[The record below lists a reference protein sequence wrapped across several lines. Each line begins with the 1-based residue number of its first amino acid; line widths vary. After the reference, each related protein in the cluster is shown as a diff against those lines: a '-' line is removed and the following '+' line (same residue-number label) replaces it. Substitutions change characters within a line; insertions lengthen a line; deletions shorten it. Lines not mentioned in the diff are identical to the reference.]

1 MSQRAWRKVL
11 PSALLSEGR
20 VEVEGSPDARLPG
33 GRVYVSPTT
42 GRSYD
47 GDRGDTLASLPA
59 DAVEVRKQAF
69 GLRIWGRE
77 GERPSSLFSKWY
89 ESQQGLERLRRETQ
103 LMQAYFPDFG
113 LCRDEASGQMAWTGK
128 IEGIG
133 ELEIVYPEDYPAR
146 HPFVNILGKEDLS
159 VKVNVLIS
167 QSGDITPVAT
177 IIIAMRF
184 FIEMSKK
191 GEKDGAVVSKPEG
204 SDQAKSGD
212 SSDAKA

>member
-1 MSQRAWRKVL
+1 ML
-11 PSALLSEGR
+11 PSALLNEGR
-20 VEVEGSPDARLPG
+20 VQVEGSPEAKLPG

-59 DAVEVRKQAF
+59 DAVEVRKQGF
-69 GLRIWGRE
+69 GLRLWGRG
-77 GERPSSLFSKWY
+77 GERPSPLFSKWY

-113 LCRDEASGQMAWTGK
+113 LCRDEANGQMAWTGK

-159 VKVNVLIS
+159 VKANILIS
-167 QSGDITPVAT
+167 QAGDITPVAAV
-177 IIIAMRF
+177 IITMRL
-184 FIEMSKK
+184 FIETSGK
-191 GEKDGAVVSKPEG
+191 GEKGGAVVSESERPDKAE
-204 SDQAKSGD
+204 SGD
-212 SSDAKA
+212 SSVAGA